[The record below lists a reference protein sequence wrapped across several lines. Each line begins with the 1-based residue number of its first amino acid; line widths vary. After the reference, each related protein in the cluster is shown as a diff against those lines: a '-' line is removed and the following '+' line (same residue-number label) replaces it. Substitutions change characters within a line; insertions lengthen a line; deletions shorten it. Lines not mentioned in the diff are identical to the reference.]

1 VLPRAA
7 GVGVGVQDDMRD
19 ASLQQEVRRGEPR
32 LSGTDD
38 D

>member
-1 VLPRAA
+1 
-7 GVGVGVQDDMRD
+7 MRD

-38 D
+38 DRVEELHVG